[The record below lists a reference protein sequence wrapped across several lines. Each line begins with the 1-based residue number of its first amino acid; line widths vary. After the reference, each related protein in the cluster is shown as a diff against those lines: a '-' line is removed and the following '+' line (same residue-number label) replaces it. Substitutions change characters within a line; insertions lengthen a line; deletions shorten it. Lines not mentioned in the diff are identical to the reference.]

1 MSQQPKLLSRTIIGS
16 KDDLLAAVAQL
27 PSDIDGVE
35 EDYVL
40 NVYHDEQANEKWLE
54 IEPAN

>member
-1 MSQQPKLLSRTIIGS
+1 MSKQPKLLNRTIIGS
-16 KDDLLAAVAQL
+16 KQDLMAAIAEL
-27 PSDIDGVE
+27 PGDLDGLE

-54 IEPAN
+54 IEPAR

>member
-1 MSQQPKLLSRTIIGS
+1 VIGS
-16 KDDLLAAVAQL
+16 KEDLLAAIAQL

>member
-27 PSDIDGVE
+27 PSDIDGVV